1 MIESIRP
8 LILLLPPLQKF
19 GGTSLPERLAKA
31 LAQADRGA
39 LAAGE
44 EAQLLRYFKP
54 LPLRLPY
61 APLSRVTDIGLAETR
76 DVQWL
81 RADPAH
87 IRPDINGAR
96 LLGIGRTVGIEQS
109 DVDALLPALRPL
121 FGDLGMLLDA
131 PSPERWYLKLA
142 AGATLPTFASPEQAL
157 GDDVFEHIPDGPEA
171 RRWRLL
177 LNETQ
182 IVLHNHPHNEARLAA
197 GRVPINSLWFWGGG
211 ALPDSISTS
220 VTQVFSDEA
229 GLRGAARLARIACGE
244 LSDYSA
250 TPSNVLIDLRQ
261 QRDWAGLIQH
271 WLLPAAH
278 TDAVLDFADGAVF
291 TLRSNQRWRF
301 WRKPLRTLQG

>member
-1 MIESIRP
+1 M
-8 LILLLPPLQKF
+8 ILLLPPLEKF
-19 GGTSLPERLAKA
+19 GGTPLPEALGKA
-31 LAQADRGA
+31 LGRADRETHS
-39 LAAGE
+39 AGE
-44 EAQLLRYFKP
+44 EPQLLRHFKP
-54 LPLRLPY
+54 LPARLAL
-61 APLSRVTDIGLAETR
+61 APLSRATDTNLDDAR
-76 DVQWL
+76 SAQWL

-131 PSPERWYLKLA
+131 PTPERWYLKLA
-142 AGATLPTFASPEQAL
+142 NGSTLPEFASPERAL

-182 IVLHNHPHNEARLAA
+182 IVLHNHPHNEMRLAT

-211 ALPDSISTS
+211 TLPDSLTTS
-220 VTQVFSDEA
+220 VTQIFSDEA
-229 GLRGAARLARIACGE
+229 SLRGAACLAGVPCNALNTYGHAAPGT
-244 LSDYSA
+244 L
-250 TPSNVLIDLRQ
+250 VDLRQ
-261 QRDWAGLIQH
+261 QRDWRGLIQH
-271 WLLPAAH
+271 WLTPVAH
-278 TDAVLDFADGAVF
+278 SDTVLDFADGVTF
-291 TLRSNQRWRF
+291 TLRKNQRWRF